1 MSVDWSSGAT
11 QVMVVSADPD
21 FADKWLNEQ
30 YWKCFWHNKRQVQ
43 LMRNYGYTP
52 MVSDR
57 EIAGESRHDELVELM
72 DGYAV

>member
-1 MSVDWSSGAT
+1 MMSSLTEGLV
-11 QVMVVSADPD
+11 VMADPE
-21 FADKWLNEQ
+21 FADKWLREQ

-57 EIAGESRHDELVELM
+57 EIAREAEIDDIVELM
-72 DGYAV
+72 NGYAV